1 MLAGYQ
7 IHSSTLCLGRFN
19 NVPVFIACNRLHE
32 FHKSLN
38 RTLKAFAFQICAR
51 NWHKPDISL
60 CLTYVS
66 KLCTEKYR
74 ERRGKKN
81 ARWSFALAVQRAFRL
96 IVLQNQIFISSCDC
110 SLNTNSSAWM
120 LRPRF
125 TTLYVM
131 SKCSNCAISAIAGSI
146 ARFLA

>member
-1 MLAGYQ
+1 MLTKHLLNVATRDFLSPSVLLFQVNASGTLDTQFNTAAPFFNYMLAGYQ
-7 IHSSTLCLGRFN
+7 IHSSTLCLGGFN

-74 ERRGKKN
+74 ERRGKKMHVG
-81 ARWSFALAVQRAFRL
+81 LL
-96 IVLQNQIFISSCDC
+96 L
-110 SLNTNSSAWM
+110 L
-120 LRPRF
+120 L
-125 TTLYVM
+125 
-131 SKCSNCAISAIAGSI
+131 SNVHSD
-146 ARFLA
+146 